1 MSMVGPYNN
10 SGFRSAQQIE
20 FLLRDMPNKRKE
32 APLREVV
39 EMMRRLWREQYIAT
53 TAGECSLFIRKCEG
67 VDEAIELYLNTRKKV
82 KS

>member
-10 SGFRSAQQIE
+10 SDFRSRQQIE

-39 EMMRRLWREQYIAT
+39 EMMKRLWREQRIAT
-53 TAGECSLFIRKCEG
+53 TAGTCSLFIRKCED

-82 KS
+82 KL